1 MNRPYILNLTDE
13 EKADLQK
20 AAEALG
26 VSLNELVNM
35 ALAEAVQENTA
46 GVYDE

>member
-13 EKADLQK
+13 EKADLQE

>member
-13 EKADLQK
+13 EKADLQEV
-20 AAEALG
+20 AEALG

>member
-1 MNRPYILNLTDE
+1 VNRPYILNLTDE